1 MQEASAARQAADE
14 RARLALASQAGR
26 RPKRVGAVEA
36 RPATSDAAERERIA
50 QVQEMIIDVLSR
62 SAARVLDMLVDMDVN
77 ENRRV
82 SKREFRVAAR
92 RLLDEKDETRGG
104 QGVVANAD
112 IDAVFDVF
120 DDDASGEM
128 DFKEMAIALRPSTVA
143 QQKHKLR
150 KVARRPRG
158 GNTTA
163 VSADGSLRR
172 P

>member
-1 MQEASAARQAADE
+1 M
-14 RARLALASQAGR
+14 
-26 RPKRVGAVEA
+26 
-36 RPATSDAAERERIA
+36 
-50 QVQEMIIDVLSR
+50 
-62 SAARVLDMLVDMDVN
+62 
-77 ENRRV
+77 
-82 SKREFRVAAR
+82 
-92 RLLDEKDETRGG
+92 
-104 QGVVANAD
+104 VANAD